1 MIKRIVGDSCTDL
14 NQELKEDLEIE
25 IVPLKIYLGDKEF
38 VDQKEF
44 DAKGFLEE
52 MIDYDDVVKTSCP
65 SPEDYL
71 KAIEGE
77 GSVFIVTLSK
87 ELSGSYNAAILAKK
101 LYHDEYGDNKFIH
114 VFNSR
119 SAAVGQTLIAM
130 KIKECI
136 ELGLND
142 EMIVERV
149 ETYIESQQTFFI
161 LESLDNLIK
170 NGRINKTK
178 GFIANTFNIIPI
190 MGSTPKGTIEL
201 KAKGRGSKAYK
212 KMIDLIAN
220 QVTDP
225 ESKTLGITHVD
236 NRDQAERIKK
246 RIQDQI
252 SFKNIII
259 VDARGVSTS
268 YADNK
273 GIVIA
278 F

>member
-1 MIKRIVGDSCTDL
+1 MKKRIVGDSCTDL
-14 NQELKEDLEIE
+14 NNQLKKELEVE
-25 IVPLKIYLGDKEF
+25 IVPLRIYLGEKEF
-38 VDQKEF
+38 IDEKDF
-44 DAKGFLEE
+44 DAKSFLEE
-52 MIDYDDVVKTSCP
+52 MIDYNDVVKTSCP

-71 KAIEGE
+71 KVIEGE

-87 ELSGSYNAAILAKK
+87 ELSGSYNAALLAKK
-101 LYHDEYGDNKFIH
+101 LYNEENDDHKFIH

-136 ELGLND
+136 DLGLGD
-142 EMIVERV
+142 ENLVEKV
-149 ETYIESQQTFFI
+149 EAYIESQQTFFI

-170 NGRINKTK
+170 NGRITKTK

-201 KAKGRGSKAYK
+201 KAKGRGSKVYK
-212 KMIDLIAN
+212 KMIDLILEHVSDSEN
-220 QVTDP
+220 
-225 ESKTLGITHVD
+225 KILGITHVD
-236 NRDQAERIKK
+236 NKHQAEKIKK
-246 RIQDQI
+246 MIQQKI
-252 SFKNIII
+252 SFKDIII

>member
-1 MIKRIVGDSCTDL
+1 MKKRIIGDSCTDL
-14 NQELKEDLEIE
+14 NAELENNLEIE
-25 IVPLKIYLGDKEF
+25 IVPLRINLGGKEF
-38 VDQKEF
+38 IDKKDF
-44 DAKGFLEE
+44 DAISFLEE
-52 MIDYDDVVKTSCP
+52 MVEYDDVVKTSCP

-71 KAIEGE
+71 KVIDGD

-87 ELSGSYNAAILAKK
+87 ELSGSYNSAILAKK
-101 LYHDEYGDNKFIH
+101 LYLEGNDDNKFIH

-119 SAAVGQTLIAM
+119 SAAVGQTLIAL
-130 KIKECI
+130 KIKELI
-136 ELGLND
+136 DLGLKD
-142 EMIVERV
+142 EMIVEKV
-149 ETYIESQQTFFI
+149 EAYIESQQTLFI
-161 LESLDNLIK
+161 LESLDNLMK
-170 NGRINKTK
+170 NGRISKTK

-212 KMIDLIAN
+212 KMIDLVVENAKDAENKI
-220 QVTDP
+220 
-225 ESKTLGITHVD
+225 LGITHVD
-236 NRDQAERIKK
+236 NKEQAEKIKK
-246 RIQDQI
+246 MIQKKVH
-252 SFKNIII
+252 FKDIII

>member
-1 MIKRIVGDSCTDL
+1 MKKRIVGDSCTDL
-14 NQELKEDLEIE
+14 NEELNENLEID
-25 IVPLKIYLGDKEF
+25 IVPLRIFLGEKEF
-38 VDQKEF
+38 IDKKDF

-52 MIDYDDVVKTSCP
+52 MIDYNDVVKTSCP

-71 KAIEGE
+71 KVIEGK

-87 ELSGSYNAAILAKK
+87 ELSGSYNAALLAKK
-101 LYHDEYGDNKFIH
+101 LYHEENDDHKFIH
-114 VFNSR
+114 IFNSR

-130 KIKECI
+130 KIKEFI
-136 ELGLND
+136 ELGLED
-142 EMIVERV
+142 EMIVDRV
-149 ETYIESQQTFFI
+149 EAYIETQQTFFI

-170 NGRINKTK
+170 NGRITKTK

-212 KMIDLIAN
+212 KMIDLIVENA
-220 QVTDP
+220 TD
-225 ESKTLGITHVD
+225 SKNKILGITHVD
-236 NRDQAERIKK
+236 NKDQAEKIKK
-246 RIQDQI
+246 MIQKKI
-252 SFKNIII
+252 LFKDIII
-259 VDARGVSTS
+259 VEARGVSTS

>member
-1 MIKRIVGDSCTDL
+1 MIKRIIGDSCTDL
-14 NQELKEDLEIE
+14 NEKLDQDLEIE
-25 IVPLKIYLGDKEF
+25 IVPLKIYLGEKEF
-38 VDQKEF
+38 VDEKDF
-44 DAKGFLEE
+44 DTKSFLKE
-52 MIDYDDVVKTSCP
+52 MIDYNDVVKTSCP

-71 KAIEGE
+71 KVIEGE

-101 LYHDEYGDNKFIH
+101 LYLEDNNDKFIH

-130 KIKECI
+130 KIKELVDQGLRD
-136 ELGLND
+136 EL
-142 EMIVERV
+142 IVEKV
-149 ETYIESQQTFFI
+149 EAYIESQQTLFI

-170 NGRINKTK
+170 NGRISKTK

-190 MGSTPKGTIEL
+190 MGSTPEGAIVL
-201 KAKGRGSKAYK
+201 KAKGRGSKVYK
-212 KMIDLIAN
+212 KMIDLIVEHASN
-220 QVTDP
+220 P
-225 ESKTLGITHVD
+225 EDKILGITHV
-236 NRDQAERIKK
+236 NNKEQAEKIKK
-246 RIQDQI
+246 MVQERID
-252 SFKNIII
+252 FKNIII
-259 VDARGVSTS
+259 VDARGISTS

>member
-1 MIKRIVGDSCTDL
+1 MIKRIIGDSCTDL
-14 NQELKEDLEIE
+14 NEKLDQDLEIE
-25 IVPLKIYLGDKEF
+25 IVPLKIYLGEKEF
-38 VDQKEF
+38 VDEKDF
-44 DAKGFLEE
+44 DTKSFLKE
-52 MIDYDDVVKTSCP
+52 MIDYNDVVKTSCP

-71 KAIEGE
+71 KVIEGE

-101 LYHDEYGDNKFIH
+101 LYLEDNNDKFIH

-130 KIKECI
+130 KIKELVDQGLRD
-136 ELGLND
+136 EL
-142 EMIVERV
+142 IVEKV
-149 ETYIESQQTFFI
+149 EAYIESQQTLFI

-170 NGRINKTK
+170 NGRISKTK

-190 MGSTPKGTIEL
+190 MGSTPEGAIVL
-201 KAKGRGSKAYK
+201 KAKGRGSKVYK
-212 KMIDLIAN
+212 KMIDLIVEHASN
-220 QVTDP
+220 P
-225 ESKTLGITHVD
+225 EDKILGITHVD
-236 NRDQAERIKK
+236 NKEQAEKIKK
-246 RIQDQI
+246 MVQERID
-252 SFKNIII
+252 FKNIII
-259 VDARGVSTS
+259 VDARGISTS

>member
-1 MIKRIVGDSCTDL
+1 
-14 NQELKEDLEIE
+14 
-25 IVPLKIYLGDKEF
+25 
-38 VDQKEF
+38 
-44 DAKGFLEE
+44 

-71 KAIEGE
+71 KVIEGE

-87 ELSGSYNAAILAKK
+87 ELSGSYNTALLARK
-101 LYHDEYGDNKFIH
+101 LYMEEHNDKFIH

-119 SAAVGQTLIAM
+119 SAAVGLTLIAI
-130 KIKECI
+130 KIKEFI
-136 ELGLND
+136 DLGLED
-142 EMIVERV
+142 EKIVERV
-149 ETYIESQQTFFI
+149 ENYIENQQTFFI

-170 NGRINKTK
+170 NGRITKTK

-201 KAKGRGSKAYK
+201 KAKGRGSKVYK
-212 KMIDLIAN
+212 KMIDLILEHVSDSEN
-220 QVTDP
+220 
-225 ESKTLGITHVD
+225 KILGITHVD
-236 NRDQAERIKK
+236 NKHQAEKIKK
-246 RIQDQI
+246 MIQQKI
-252 SFKNIII
+252 SFKDIII

>member
-1 MIKRIVGDSCTDL
+1 MKKRIIGDSCTDL
-14 NQELKEDLEIE
+14 NEKLKKDLNIE
-25 IVPLKIYLGDKEF
+25 IVPLRIYLGEKEF
-38 VDQKEF
+38 IDKKDF
-44 DAKGFLEE
+44 DVNSFLKE

-71 KAIEGE
+71 KVIEGD

-87 ELSGSYNAAILAKK
+87 ELSGSYNSALLAKK
-101 LYHDEYGDNKFIH
+101 LYLEENDSKFIH
-114 VFNSR
+114 IFNSR
-119 SAAVGQTLIAM
+119 TAAVGQTLIAL
-130 KIKECI
+130 KIN
-136 ELGLND
+136 ELIDSGLED
-142 EMIVERV
+142 EMIVEKV
-149 ETYIESQQTFFI
+149 EAYIESQQTLFI

-170 NGRINKTK
+170 NGRISKTK

-190 MGSTPKGTIEL
+190 MGSTPKGRIEL

-212 KMIDLIAN
+212 KMIDLIVENAIDVEN
-220 QVTDP
+220 KV
-225 ESKTLGITHVD
+225 LGITHVD
-236 NRDQAERIKK
+236 NIEQAKKIK
-246 RIQDQI
+246 RMIQKKVH
-252 SFKNIII
+252 FKDIII

>member
-14 NQELKEDLEIE
+14 NKELKENLEIE
-25 IVPLKIYLGDKEF
+25 IVPLRIFLGEKEF
-38 VDQKEF
+38 VDKKDF
-44 DAKGFLEE
+44 DAKGFLQE
-52 MIDYDDVVKTSCP
+52 MIEYDDVVKTSCP

-71 KAIEGE
+71 KVIEGE
-77 GSVFIVTLSK
+77 GSIFIVTLSK
-87 ELSGSYNAAILAKK
+87 ELSGSYNAALLAKK
-101 LYHDEYGDNKFIH
+101 LYHEENDDNKFIH

-136 ELGLND
+136 DLGLND
-142 EMIVERV
+142 QMIVDRV
-149 ETYIESQQTFFI
+149 EAYIESQQTFFI

-170 NGRINKTK
+170 NGRITKTK

-201 KAKGRGSKAYK
+201 KAKGRGSRAYK
-212 KMIDLIAN
+212 KMIDLIVK
-220 QVTDP
+220 QVIDP
-225 ESKTLGITHVD
+225 EEKILGITHVD
-236 NRDQAERIKK
+236 NKAQADKIKK
-246 RIQDQI
+246 MIQDQI
-252 SFKNIII
+252 NFKDIII